1 MTKICGKC
9 KVEKPLDE
17 FHLRKGVKDG
27 RRWSC
32 KVCHS
37 AANLLY
43 DSNHRERK
51 AEVSRIWYSKNK
63 ERAAAWG
70 KVWRLDNPEK
80 VKATQ
85 VRYDKKKHRVIDF
98 LIKKYGGIPC
108 MDCSGVFAWC
118 AMDFDHRPDEVKEF
132 GVGSKGRLKATPE
145 RLAEVE
151 KEIAKCNLV
160 CSNCHRV
167 RTKNRKNNDR
177 T

>member
-1 MTKICGKC
+1 MTKVCGKC

-32 KVCHS
+32 KVCHT

-43 DSNHRERK
+43 DNDHRDRK

-63 ERAAAWG
+63 EYAAAIG
-70 KVWRLDNPEK
+70 KAYRLKHPE
-80 VKATQ
+80 VANAARD
-85 VRYDKKKHRVIDF
+85 RYDAKKHRVIDF

-108 MDCSGVFAWC
+108 MDCNGVFAWC
-118 AMDFDHRPDEVKEF
+118 VMDFDHRPGEGKEF
-132 GVGSKGRLKATPE
+132 GIGSKGRLKATPE
-145 RLAEVE
+145 RLAQVQ
-151 KEIAKCNLV
+151 KEIDKCDLV

-167 RTKNRKNNDR
+167 RTKDRKNND
-177 T
+177 